1 MHTDFLVL
9 LSYITSSLHRIHECI
24 VSKISFCAYWNR
36 VKELIKR
43 VDVIF
48 NASAITFNL
57 FICAI
62 PFTLIL
68 ISIIGYVL
76 SIDAA
81 YAELVRYG
89 TELLPDITYQQTN
102 SVTLE
107 SERIVQTLLAP
118 LIQGRNVLGVSGII
132 IMLFFTQSLF
142 HSLKAVLFNVFDI
155 QKKQHPIKGLMTNV
169 VGIGL
174 LGSVFLFFSLLVSLV
189 SLFELRT
196 IAVPLTDIV
205 IELPWVYEL
214 LDILLPLLFTYMLA
228 FVIFRF
234 MSERE
239 ISIPDALQGAALF
252 TMLFESAKLLLS
264 LYLSYAL
271 TRYEFVYQGY
281 TVIIV
286 LALWVFYLS
295 ILFVLSAILLRAKID
310 QQKIV

>member
-1 MHTDFLVL
+1 MSENGL
-9 LSYITSSLHRIHECI
+9 R
-24 VSKISFCAYWNR
+24 AYWSR
-36 VKELIKR
+36 VIELVKQ

-48 NASAITFNL
+48 NASAVTFNL

-76 SIDAA
+76 SIDTA
-81 YAELVRYG
+81 YTELVRYG
-89 TELLPDITYQQTN
+89 TELLPDITYEQTN

-118 LIQGRNVLGVSGII
+118 LIQGRNVLGITGII

-142 HSLKAVLFNVFDI
+142 HSLKLVLFNVFDI
-155 QKKQHPIKGLMTNV
+155 QKRSHPLKSILANFLGL
-169 VGIGL
+169 GL
-174 LGSVFLFFSLLVSLV
+174 LGTVFLFFSLLVSFV

-196 IAVPLTDIV
+196 IAVPLTEIV
-205 IELPWVYEL
+205 IELPWVYEV
-214 LDILLPLLFTYMLA
+214 LDMLLPLLFTYMLA

-239 ISIPDALQGAALF
+239 ISISDAMQGAALF
-252 TMLFESAKLLLS
+252 TVLFESAKLLLS
-264 LYLSYAL
+264 LYLSYAMS
-271 TRYEFVYQGY
+271 RYEFVYQGY

-295 ILFVLSAILLRAKID
+295 VLFVLSAILLRAKID
-310 QQKIV
+310 RHKIV

>member
-1 MHTDFLVL
+1 M
-9 LSYITSSLHRIHECI
+9 
-24 VSKISFCAYWNR
+24 SKNGLRAYWSR
-36 VKELIKR
+36 VIELVKQ

-76 SIDAA
+76 SIDTA
-81 YAELVRYG
+81 YTELVRYG
-89 TELLPDITYQQTN
+89 TELLPDITYEQTN

-118 LIQGRNVLGVSGII
+118 LIQGRNVLGITGII

-142 HSLKAVLFNVFDI
+142 HSLKLVLFNVFDI
-155 QKKQHPIKGLMTNV
+155 QKRSHPLKSILANFLGL
-169 VGIGL
+169 GL
-174 LGSVFLFFSLLVSLV
+174 LGTVFLFFSLLVSFV

-196 IAVPLTDIV
+196 IAVPLTEIV
-205 IELPWVYEL
+205 IELPWVYEV
-214 LDILLPLLFTYMLA
+214 LDMLLPLLFTYMLA

-239 ISIPDALQGAALF
+239 ISISDAMQGAALF
-252 TMLFESAKLLLS
+252 TVLFESAKLLLS
-264 LYLSYAL
+264 LYLSYAMS
-271 TRYEFVYQGY
+271 RYEFVYQGY

-295 ILFVLSAILLRAKID
+295 VLFVLSAILLRAKID
-310 QQKIV
+310 RHKIV

>member
-1 MHTDFLVL
+1 M
-9 LSYITSSLHRIHECI
+9 
-24 VSKISFCAYWNR
+24 SKNGLRAYWSR
-36 VKELIKR
+36 VIELVKQ

-48 NASAITFNL
+48 NASAVTFNL

-89 TELLPDITYQQTN
+89 TELLPDITYEQTN
-102 SVTLE
+102 SVTVE
-107 SERIVQTLLAP
+107 SERIVQALLAP
-118 LIQGRNVLGVSGII
+118 LIQGRNVLGITGII

-142 HSLKAVLFNVFDI
+142 HSLKLVLFNVFDI
-155 QKKQHPIKGLMTNV
+155 QKRSHPLKSILANFLGL
-169 VGIGL
+169 GL
-174 LGSVFLFFSLLVSLV
+174 LGTVFLFFSLLVSFV

-196 IAVPLTDIV
+196 IAVPLTEIV
-205 IELPWVYEL
+205 IELPWVYEV
-214 LDILLPLLFTYMLA
+214 LDTLLPLLFTFMLA

-239 ISIPDALQGAALF
+239 ISISDALQGAALF
-252 TMLFESAKLLLS
+252 TVLFESAKLLLS
-264 LYLSYAL
+264 LYLSYAMS
-271 TRYEFVYQGY
+271 RYEFVYQGY
-281 TVIIV
+281 TIIIV

-310 QQKIV
+310 RH

>member
-1 MHTDFLVL
+1 M
-9 LSYITSSLHRIHECI
+9 
-24 VSKISFCAYWNR
+24 SKNGLRAYWSR
-36 VKELIKR
+36 VIELVKQ

-48 NASAITFNL
+48 NASAVTFNL

-89 TELLPDITYQQTN
+89 TELLPDITYEQTN
-102 SVTLE
+102 SVTVE
-107 SERIVQTLLAP
+107 SERIVQALLAP
-118 LIQGRNVLGVSGII
+118 LIQGRNVLGITGII

-142 HSLKAVLFNVFDI
+142 HSLKLVLFNVFDI
-155 QKKQHPIKGLMTNV
+155 QKRSHPLKSILANFLGL
-169 VGIGL
+169 GL
-174 LGSVFLFFSLLVSLV
+174 LGTVFLFFSLLVSFV

-196 IAVPLTDIV
+196 IAIPLTEIV
-205 IELPWVYEL
+205 IELPWVYEV
-214 LDILLPLLFTYMLA
+214 LDMLLPLLFTYMLA

-239 ISIPDALQGAALF
+239 ISISDALQGAALF
-252 TMLFESAKLLLS
+252 TVLFLSAKLLLS
-264 LYLSYAL
+264 LYLSYAMS
-271 TRYEFVYQGY
+271 RYEFVYQGY

-310 QQKIV
+310 HQ

>member
-1 MHTDFLVL
+1 M
-9 LSYITSSLHRIHECI
+9 
-24 VSKISFCAYWNR
+24 SKNGLRAYWSR
-36 VKELIKR
+36 VIELVKQ

-48 NASAITFNL
+48 NASAVTFNL

-76 SIDAA
+76 SIDTA
-81 YAELVRYG
+81 YTELVRYG
-89 TELLPDITYQQTN
+89 TELLPDITYEQTN

-107 SERIVQTLLAP
+107 SERIVQALLAP
-118 LIQGRNVLGVSGII
+118 LIQGRNVLGITGII

-142 HSLKAVLFNVFDI
+142 HSLKLVLFNVFDI
-155 QKKQHPIKGLMTNV
+155 QKRSHPLKSILANFLGL
-169 VGIGL
+169 GL
-174 LGSVFLFFSLLVSLV
+174 LGTVFLFFSLLVSFV

-196 IAVPLTDIV
+196 IAVPLTEIV
-205 IELPWVYEL
+205 IELPRVYEV
-214 LDILLPLLFTYMLA
+214 LDMLLPLLFTYMLA

-239 ISIPDALQGAALF
+239 ISISDAMQGAALF
-252 TMLFESAKLLLS
+252 TVLFESAKLLLS
-264 LYLSYAL
+264 LYLSYAMS
-271 TRYEFVYQGY
+271 RYEFVYQGY

-295 ILFVLSAILLRAKID
+295 VLFVLSAILLRAKID
-310 QQKIV
+310 RHKIV

>member
-1 MHTDFLVL
+1 M
-9 LSYITSSLHRIHECI
+9 
-24 VSKISFCAYWNR
+24 SKNGLRAYWSR
-36 VKELIKR
+36 VIELVKQ

-48 NASAITFNL
+48 NASAVTFNL

-81 YAELVRYG
+81 YVELVRYG
-89 TELLPDITYQQTN
+89 TELFPDITYEQTN

-107 SERIVQTLLAP
+107 SERIVLALLAP
-118 LIQGRNVLGVSGII
+118 LIQGRNVLGISGII

-142 HSLKAVLFNVFDI
+142 HSLKVVLFNVFDV
-155 QKKQHPIKGLMTNV
+155 QKRSHPVKSILANFLGL
-169 VGIGL
+169 GL
-174 LGSVFLFFSLLVSLV
+174 LGSVFLFFSLLVSFV

-196 IAVPLTDIV
+196 FAVPLTDIV

-214 LDILLPLLFTYMLA
+214 LDVVLPLLFTFMLA

-234 MSERE
+234 MSEQE
-239 ISIPDALQGAALF
+239 IKSIDALQGAALF
-252 TMLFESAKLLLS
+252 TVLFESAKLLLS
-264 LYLSYAL
+264 LYLSYAI
-271 TRYEFVYQGY
+271 TQYEFVYQGY
-281 TVIIV
+281 TVVVV

-310 QQKIV
+310 HTKII

>member
-1 MHTDFLVL
+1 M
-9 LSYITSSLHRIHECI
+9 
-24 VSKISFCAYWNR
+24 SKNGLRAYWSR
-36 VKELIKR
+36 VIELVKQ

-48 NASAITFNL
+48 NASAVTFNL

-68 ISIIGYVL
+68 ISIIGYAL

-89 TELLPDITYQQTN
+89 TELLPDITYEQTN

-107 SERIVQTLLAP
+107 SERIVEALLAP
-118 LIQGRNVLGVSGII
+118 LIQGRNVLGITGII

-142 HSLKAVLFNVFDI
+142 HSLKLVLFNVFDI
-155 QKKQHPIKGLMTNV
+155 QKRSHPLKSILANFLGL
-169 VGIGL
+169 GL
-174 LGSVFLFFSLLVSLV
+174 LGTVFLFFSLLVSFV
-189 SLFELRT
+189 SLFELRA
-196 IAVPLTDIV
+196 IAIPLTEIV
-205 IELPWVYEL
+205 IELPWVYEV

-239 ISIPDALQGAALF
+239 ISISDALQGAALF
-252 TMLFESAKLLLS
+252 TVLFLSAKLLLS
-264 LYLSYAL
+264 LYLSYAMS
-271 TRYEFVYQGY
+271 RYEFVYQGY

-310 QQKIV
+310 RH

>member
-1 MHTDFLVL
+1 MSKNGLRAYCSRVIELV
-9 LSYITSSLHRIHECI
+9 
-24 VSKISFCAYWNR
+24 KQ
-36 VKELIKR
+36 

-48 NASAITFNL
+48 NASAVTFNL

-89 TELLPDITYQQTN
+89 TELIPDITYEQTN
-102 SVTLE
+102 SVTVE
-107 SERIVQTLLAP
+107 SERIVQALLAP
-118 LIQGRNVLGVSGII
+118 MIQSRNVLGITGII

-142 HSLKAVLFNVFDI
+142 HSLKNVLFNVFDI
-155 QKKQHPIKGLMTNV
+155 QKRSHPLKSILANFLGL
-169 VGIGL
+169 GL
-174 LGSVFLFFSLLVSLV
+174 LGTVFLFFSLLVSFV

-196 IAVPLTDIV
+196 IAVPLTEIV
-205 IELPWVYEL
+205 IELPWVYEV
-214 LDILLPLLFTYMLA
+214 LDMSLPLLFTYMLA

-239 ISIPDALQGAALF
+239 ISISDALQGAALF
-252 TMLFESAKLLLS
+252 TVLFESAKLLLS
-264 LYLSYAL
+264 LYLSYAMS
-271 TRYEFVYQGY
+271 RYEFVYQGY

-310 QQKIV
+310 RY

>member
-1 MHTDFLVL
+1 M
-9 LSYITSSLHRIHECI
+9 
-24 VSKISFCAYWNR
+24 SKNGLRAYWSR
-36 VKELIKR
+36 VIELVKQ

-48 NASAITFNL
+48 NASAVTFNL

-76 SIDAA
+76 SIDTA
-81 YAELVRYG
+81 YMELVRYG
-89 TELLPDITYQQTN
+89 TELLPDITYEQTN

-118 LIQGRNVLGVSGII
+118 LIQGRNVLGITGII

-142 HSLKAVLFNVFDI
+142 HSLKLVLFNVFDI
-155 QKKQHPIKGLMTNV
+155 QKRSHPLKSILANFLGL
-169 VGIGL
+169 GL
-174 LGSVFLFFSLLVSLV
+174 LVTVFLFFSLLVSFV

-196 IAVPLTDIV
+196 IAVPLTEIV
-205 IELPWVYEL
+205 IELPWVYEV
-214 LDILLPLLFTYMLA
+214 LDMLLPLLFTYMLA

-239 ISIPDALQGAALF
+239 ISISDAMQGAALF
-252 TMLFESAKLLLS
+252 TVLFESAKLLLS
-264 LYLSYAL
+264 LYLSYAMS
-271 TRYEFVYQGY
+271 RYEFVYQGY

-295 ILFVLSAILLRAKID
+295 VLFVLSAILLRAKID
-310 QQKIV
+310 RHKIV

>member
-1 MHTDFLVL
+1 M
-9 LSYITSSLHRIHECI
+9 
-24 VSKISFCAYWNR
+24 SKNGLRAYWSR
-36 VKELIKR
+36 VIELVKQ

-48 NASAITFNL
+48 NASAVTFNL

-89 TELLPDITYQQTN
+89 TELLPDITYEQTN
-102 SVTLE
+102 SVTVE
-107 SERIVQTLLAP
+107 SERIVQALLAP
-118 LIQGRNVLGVSGII
+118 LIQGRNVLGITGII

-142 HSLKAVLFNVFDI
+142 HSLKLVLFNVFDI
-155 QKKQHPIKGLMTNV
+155 QKRSHPLKSILANFLGL
-169 VGIGL
+169 GL
-174 LGSVFLFFSLLVSLV
+174 LGTVFLFFSLLVSFV

-196 IAVPLTDIV
+196 IAIPLTEIV
-205 IELPWVYEL
+205 IELPWVYEV
-214 LDILLPLLFTYMLA
+214 LDTLLPLLFTFMLA

-239 ISIPDALQGAALF
+239 ISISDALQGAALF
-252 TMLFESAKLLLS
+252 TVLFESAKLLLS
-264 LYLSYAL
+264 LYLSYAMS
-271 TRYEFVYQGY
+271 RYEFVYQGY
-281 TVIIV
+281 TIIIV

-310 QQKIV
+310 RH

>member
-1 MHTDFLVL
+1 M
-9 LSYITSSLHRIHECI
+9 
-24 VSKISFCAYWNR
+24 SKNGLRAYWSR
-36 VKELIKR
+36 VIELVKQ

-48 NASAITFNL
+48 NASAVTFNL

-89 TELLPDITYQQTN
+89 TELLPDITYEQTN
-102 SVTLE
+102 SVTVE
-107 SERIVQTLLAP
+107 SERIVQALLAP
-118 LIQGRNVLGVSGII
+118 LIQGRNVLGITGFI

-142 HSLKAVLFNVFDI
+142 HSLKLVLFNVFDI
-155 QKKQHPIKGLMTNV
+155 QKRSHPLKSILANFLGL
-169 VGIGL
+169 GL
-174 LGSVFLFFSLLVSLV
+174 LVTVFLFFSLLVSFV
-189 SLFELRT
+189 SLFNLRT
-196 IAVPLTDIV
+196 IAVPLTEIV
-205 IELPWVYEL
+205 IELPWVYEV
-214 LDILLPLLFTYMLA
+214 LDMLLPLLFTYMLA

-239 ISIPDALQGAALF
+239 ISISDALQGAALF
-252 TMLFESAKLLLS
+252 TVLFESAKLLLS
-264 LYLSYAL
+264 LYLSYAMS
-271 TRYEFVYQGY
+271 RYEFVYQGY

-295 ILFVLSAILLRAKID
+295 VLFVLSAILLRAKID
-310 QQKIV
+310 RHKIV

>member
-1 MHTDFLVL
+1 M
-9 LSYITSSLHRIHECI
+9 
-24 VSKISFCAYWNR
+24 SKNGLRAYWSR
-36 VKELIKR
+36 VIELVKQ

-48 NASAITFNL
+48 NASAVTFNL

-76 SIDAA
+76 SIDTA
-81 YAELVRYG
+81 YTELVRYG
-89 TELLPDITYQQTN
+89 TELLPDITYEQTN

-107 SERIVQTLLAP
+107 SERIVQALLAP
-118 LIQGRNVLGVSGII
+118 LIQGRNVLGITGII

-142 HSLKAVLFNVFDI
+142 HSLKLVLFNVFDI
-155 QKKQHPIKGLMTNV
+155 QKRSHPLKSILANFLGL
-169 VGIGL
+169 GL
-174 LGSVFLFFSLLVSLV
+174 LGTVFLFFSLLVSFV

-196 IAVPLTDIV
+196 IAIPLTEIV
-205 IELPWVYEL
+205 IELPWVYEV
-214 LDILLPLLFTYMLA
+214 LDMLLPLLFTYMLA

-239 ISIPDALQGAALF
+239 ISISDAMQGAALF
-252 TMLFESAKLLLS
+252 TVLFESAKLLLS
-264 LYLSYAL
+264 LYLSYAMS
-271 TRYEFVYQGY
+271 RYEFVYQGY

-295 ILFVLSAILLRAKID
+295 VLFVLSAILLRAKID
-310 QQKIV
+310 RH

>member
-1 MHTDFLVL
+1 M
-9 LSYITSSLHRIHECI
+9 
-24 VSKISFCAYWNR
+24 SKNGLRAYWSR
-36 VKELIKR
+36 VIELVKQ

-48 NASAITFNL
+48 NASAVTFNL

-76 SIDAA
+76 SIDTA
-81 YAELVRYG
+81 YTELVRYG
-89 TELLPDITYQQTN
+89 TELLPDITYEQTN

-118 LIQGRNVLGVSGII
+118 LIQGRNVLGITGII

-142 HSLKAVLFNVFDI
+142 HSLKLVLFNVFDI
-155 QKKQHPIKGLMTNV
+155 QKRSHPLKSILANFLGL
-169 VGIGL
+169 GL
-174 LGSVFLFFSLLVSLV
+174 LGTVFLFFSLLVSFV

-196 IAVPLTDIV
+196 IAVPLTEIV
-205 IELPWVYEL
+205 IELPWVYEV
-214 LDILLPLLFTYMLA
+214 LDMLLPLLFNYMLA

-239 ISIPDALQGAALF
+239 ISISDAMQGAALF
-252 TMLFESAKLLLS
+252 TVLFESAKLLLS
-264 LYLSYAL
+264 LYLSYAMS
-271 TRYEFVYQGY
+271 RYEFVYQGY

-295 ILFVLSAILLRAKID
+295 VLFVLSAILLRAKID
-310 QQKIV
+310 RHKIV

>member
-1 MHTDFLVL
+1 M
-9 LSYITSSLHRIHECI
+9 
-24 VSKISFCAYWNR
+24 SKNGLRAYWSR
-36 VKELIKR
+36 VIELVKQ

-48 NASAITFNL
+48 NASAVTFNL

-76 SIDAA
+76 SIDTA
-81 YAELVRYG
+81 YMELVRYG
-89 TELLPDITYQQTN
+89 TELLPDITYEQTN

-118 LIQGRNVLGVSGII
+118 LIQGRNVLGITGII

-142 HSLKAVLFNVFDI
+142 HSLKLVLFNVFDI
-155 QKKQHPIKGLMTNV
+155 QKRSHPLKSILANFLGL
-169 VGIGL
+169 GL
-174 LGSVFLFFSLLVSLV
+174 LGTVFLFFSLLVSFV
-189 SLFELRT
+189 SLFDLRT
-196 IAVPLTDIV
+196 IAVPLTEIV
-205 IELPWVYEL
+205 IELPWVYEV

-239 ISIPDALQGAALF
+239 ISISDALQGAALF
-252 TMLFESAKLLLS
+252 TVLFESAKLLLS
-264 LYLSYAL
+264 LYLSYAMS
-271 TRYEFVYQGY
+271 RYEFVYQGY

-310 QQKIV
+310 RH

>member
-1 MHTDFLVL
+1 M
-9 LSYITSSLHRIHECI
+9 
-24 VSKISFCAYWNR
+24 SKNGLRAYWGR
-36 VKELIKR
+36 VIELVKQ

-48 NASAITFNL
+48 NASAVTFNL

-76 SIDAA
+76 SIDTA
-81 YAELVRYG
+81 YTELVRYG
-89 TELLPDITYQQTN
+89 TELLPDITYEQTN

-107 SERIVQTLLAP
+107 SERIVQALLAP
-118 LIQGRNVLGVSGII
+118 LIQGRNVLGITGII

-142 HSLKAVLFNVFDI
+142 HSLKLVLFNVFDI
-155 QKKQHPIKGLMTNV
+155 QKRSHPLKSILANFLGL
-169 VGIGL
+169 GL
-174 LGSVFLFFSLLVSLV
+174 LGTVFLFFSLLVSFV

-196 IAVPLTDIV
+196 IAIPLTEIV
-205 IELPWVYEL
+205 IELPWVYEV

-239 ISIPDALQGAALF
+239 ISISDAMQGAALF
-252 TMLFESAKLLLS
+252 TVLFESAKLLLS
-264 LYLSYAL
+264 LYLSYAMS
-271 TRYEFVYQGY
+271 RYEFVYQGY

-295 ILFVLSAILLRAKID
+295 VLFVLSAILLRAKID
-310 QQKIV
+310 RHKIV

>member
-1 MHTDFLVL
+1 M
-9 LSYITSSLHRIHECI
+9 
-24 VSKISFCAYWNR
+24 SKNGLRAYWSR
-36 VKELIKR
+36 VIELVKQ

-48 NASAITFNL
+48 NASAVTFNL

-81 YAELVRYG
+81 YTELVRYG
-89 TELLPDITYQQTN
+89 TELLPDITYEQTN

-118 LIQGRNVLGVSGII
+118 LIQGRNVLGITGII

-142 HSLKAVLFNVFDI
+142 HSLKLVLFNVFDI
-155 QKKQHPIKGLMTNV
+155 QKRFHPLKSILVNFLGL
-169 VGIGL
+169 GL
-174 LGSVFLFFSLLVSLV
+174 LGTVFLFFSLLVSFV

-196 IAVPLTDIV
+196 IAVPLTEIV
-205 IELPWVYEL
+205 IELPWVYEV
-214 LDILLPLLFTYMLA
+214 LDMSLPLLFTYMLA

-234 MSERE
+234 MSKRE
-239 ISIPDALQGAALF
+239 ISISDALQGAALF
-252 TMLFESAKLLLS
+252 TVLFESAKLLLS
-264 LYLSYAL
+264 LYLSYAMS
-271 TRYEFVYQGY
+271 RYEFVYQGY

-310 QQKIV
+310 RY

>member
-1 MHTDFLVL
+1 MLKNGL
-9 LSYITSSLHRIHECI
+9 R
-24 VSKISFCAYWNR
+24 AYWSR
-36 VKELIKR
+36 VIELVKQ

-48 NASAITFNL
+48 NASAVTFNL

-89 TELLPDITYQQTN
+89 TELLPDITYEQTN
-102 SVTLE
+102 SVTVE
-107 SERIVQTLLAP
+107 SERIVQALLAP
-118 LIQGRNVLGVSGII
+118 LIQGRNVLGITGII

-142 HSLKAVLFNVFDI
+142 HSLKLVLFNVFDI
-155 QKKQHPIKGLMTNV
+155 QKRSHPLKSILANFLGL
-169 VGIGL
+169 GL
-174 LGSVFLFFSLLVSLV
+174 LGTVFLFFSLLVSFV

-196 IAVPLTDIV
+196 IAVPLTEIV
-205 IELPWVYEL
+205 IELPWVYEV
-214 LDILLPLLFTYMLA
+214 LDMLLPLLFTYMLA

-239 ISIPDALQGAALF
+239 ISISDAMQGAALF
-252 TMLFESAKLLLS
+252 TVLFESAKLLLS
-264 LYLSYAL
+264 LYLSYAMS
-271 TRYEFVYQGY
+271 RYEFVYQGY

-295 ILFVLSAILLRAKID
+295 VLFVLSAILLRAKID
-310 QQKIV
+310 RHKIV

>member
-1 MHTDFLVL
+1 M
-9 LSYITSSLHRIHECI
+9 
-24 VSKISFCAYWNR
+24 SKNGLRAYWSR
-36 VKELIKR
+36 VIELVKQ

-48 NASAITFNL
+48 NASAVTFNL

-89 TELLPDITYQQTN
+89 TELLPDITYEQTN
-102 SVTLE
+102 SVTVE
-107 SERIVQTLLAP
+107 SERIVQALLAP
-118 LIQGRNVLGVSGII
+118 LIQGRNVLGITGFI

-142 HSLKAVLFNVFDI
+142 HSLKLVLFNVFDI
-155 QKKQHPIKGLMTNV
+155 QKRSHPLKSILANFLGL
-169 VGIGL
+169 GL
-174 LGSVFLFFSLLVSLV
+174 LGTVFLFFSLLVSFV

-196 IAVPLTDIV
+196 IAIPLTEIV
-205 IELPWVYEL
+205 IELPWVYEV
-214 LDILLPLLFTYMLA
+214 LDMLLPLLFTYMLA

-239 ISIPDALQGAALF
+239 ISISDALQGAALF
-252 TMLFESAKLLLS
+252 TVLFESAKLLLS
-264 LYLSYAL
+264 LYLSYAMS
-271 TRYEFVYQGY
+271 RYEFVYQGY
-281 TVIIV
+281 TIIIV

-310 QQKIV
+310 RH

>member
-1 MHTDFLVL
+1 M
-9 LSYITSSLHRIHECI
+9 
-24 VSKISFCAYWNR
+24 SKNGLRAYWSR
-36 VKELIKR
+36 VIELVKQ

-48 NASAITFNL
+48 NASAVTFNL

-89 TELLPDITYQQTN
+89 TELLPDITYEQTN
-102 SVTLE
+102 SVTVE
-107 SERIVQTLLAP
+107 SERIVQALLAP
-118 LIQGRNVLGVSGII
+118 LIQGRNVLGITGII

-142 HSLKAVLFNVFDI
+142 HSLKLVLFNVFDI
-155 QKKQHPIKGLMTNV
+155 QKRSHPLKSILANFLGL
-169 VGIGL
+169 GL
-174 LGSVFLFFSLLVSLV
+174 LGTVFLFFSLLVSFV

-196 IAVPLTDIV
+196 IAIPLTEIV
-205 IELPWVYEL
+205 IELPWVYEV
-214 LDILLPLLFTYMLA
+214 LDMLLPLLFTYMLA

-239 ISIPDALQGAALF
+239 ISISDAMQGAALF
-252 TMLFESAKLLLS
+252 TVLFESAKLLLS
-264 LYLSYAL
+264 LYLSYAMS
-271 TRYEFVYQGY
+271 RYEFVYQGY

-295 ILFVLSAILLRAKID
+295 VLFVLSAILLRAKID
-310 QQKIV
+310 RHKIV

>member
-1 MHTDFLVL
+1 M
-9 LSYITSSLHRIHECI
+9 
-24 VSKISFCAYWNR
+24 SKNGLRAYWSR
-36 VKELIKR
+36 VIELVKQ

-48 NASAITFNL
+48 NASAVTFNL

-76 SIDAA
+76 SIDTA
-81 YAELVRYG
+81 YTELVRYG
-89 TELLPDITYQQTN
+89 TELLPDITYEQTN

-107 SERIVQTLLAP
+107 SERIVQALLAP
-118 LIQGRNVLGVSGII
+118 LIQGRNILGITGII

-142 HSLKAVLFNVFDI
+142 HSLKLVLFNVFDI
-155 QKKQHPIKGLMTNV
+155 QKRSHPLKSILANFLGL
-169 VGIGL
+169 GL
-174 LGSVFLFFSLLVSLV
+174 LGTVFLFFSLLVSFV

-196 IAVPLTDIV
+196 IAIPLTEIV
-205 IELPWVYEL
+205 IELPWVYEV

-239 ISIPDALQGAALF
+239 ISISDAMQGAALF
-252 TMLFESAKLLLS
+252 TVLFESAKLLLS
-264 LYLSYAL
+264 LYLSYAMS
-271 TRYEFVYQGY
+271 RYEFVYQGY

-295 ILFVLSAILLRAKID
+295 VLFVLSAILLRAKID
-310 QQKIV
+310 RY